1 MAMDKKFHFNQARKF
16 NRPNCAYLHC
26 EMLNGH
32 AEVMC
37 IGASSAALYLIAR
50 SIQRIADQTDSDVSD
65 VIYDIQML
73 FKAFDELE

>member
-1 MAMDKKFHFNQARKF
+1 MAMDKKYHFNQARKF

-37 IGASSAALYLIAR
+37 NGASDAALYLIAR

-73 FKAFDELE
+73 FKAFDELD